1 MNLTKSCA
9 FWNIEEEGWDKDGCT
24 LLDENTTL
32 DVVTCS
38 CSHLTNF
45 ALIMGDGSCEDSS
58 KFSEF
63 EDYLS
68 QVLGGIS
75 IVLLLIT
82 QFCKQV
88 IRLVRNAFLNLKSNI
103 AVLRVT
109 NYRLL
114 ICKLD
119 SEKSIS
125 CLFFSDLRT
134 RYVIL

>member
-1 MNLTKSCA
+1 MMLEAHFNLYINVCSNELQVDLPRKSCA
-9 FWNIEEEGWDKDGCT
+9 FWNIEDEKWDKNGCT
-24 LLDENTTL
+24 LLEENTTS

-45 ALIMGDGSCEDSS
+45 ALIMGDGSCESSS

-68 QVLGGIS
+68 KVLGGIS

-88 IRLVRNAFLNLKSNI
+88 IRLETLFYLK
-103 AVLRVT
+103 
-109 NYRLL
+109 
-114 ICKLD
+114 K
-119 SEKSIS
+119 
-125 CLFFSDLRT
+125 
-134 RYVIL
+134 